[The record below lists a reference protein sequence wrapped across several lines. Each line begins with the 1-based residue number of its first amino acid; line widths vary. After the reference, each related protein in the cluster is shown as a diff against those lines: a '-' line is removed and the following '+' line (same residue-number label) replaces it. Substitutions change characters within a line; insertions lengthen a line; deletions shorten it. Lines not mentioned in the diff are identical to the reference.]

1 MTNHYIL
8 SINPEAEY
16 AWNRCV
22 LSHPITAHRP
32 EFAQVIAEAVGEEEG
47 TYLVSVKIE
56 VQVLEKV
63 LEEMDLAPVLPKH
76 REVGHGRSPLAA

>member
-16 AWNRCV
+16 DWNRCV

-32 EFAQVIAEAVGEEEG
+32 ELAQIIAEAVGEEEG

-63 LEEMDLAPVLPKH
+63 LEEMDVAPVLPKR
-76 REVGHGRSPLAA
+76 REVVQERSHLAA

>member
-8 SINPEAEY
+8 NINPEAEY

-32 EFAQVIAEAVGEEEG
+32 EFAQVIAEAIGEAEG
-47 TYLVSVKIE
+47 TYLVAVKIE

-63 LEEMDLAPVLPKH
+63 TEEMELAPSQPMLRGVVQ
-76 REVGHGRSPLAA
+76 ERSSLAA